1 MSKKVDYNQA
11 LSVSDLS
18 GNLKEVYPDNRK
30 DIEPRRSKKR
40 RFRKIRTLYKNQRK
54 K

>member
-1 MSKKVDYNQA
+1 MRKIDYNQA
-11 LSVSDLS
+11 HSISSLG
-18 GNLKEVYPDNRK
+18 GNTKEVYPDKRK

-40 RFRKIRTLYKNQRK
+40 RFRKIRTLFNQQRK

>member
-1 MSKKVDYNQA
+1 MNKKVDYNQA

-18 GNLKEVYPDNRK
+18 GNMKEVYPDDRK
-30 DIEPRRSKKR
+30 DVKPRRSKKR
-40 RFRKIRTLYKNQRK
+40 RFRKIRTLFNQQRK